1 MVEKI
6 KMIKDQF
13 LGRMEQELNQRGI
26 QRVDVE
32 SMGKMADIVK
42 DLAEAEKSCWEAE
55 YYRTVTEAMEGKQ
68 DMAGYGGGMG
78 RMGYNGGGMAQ
89 SGGGR
94 RGYGTPTGTNMM
106 GHGDPLAAVRDLL
119 ATSDAESRAQ
129 IRSELSNL
137 MSM

>member
-6 KMIKDQF
+6 KTIKDQF

-68 DMAGYGGGMG
+68 DVAGYGGGMG
-78 RMGYNGGGMAQ
+78 RMGYTGMSQGGGA
-89 SGGGR
+89 R
-94 RGYGTPTGTNMM
+94 RGYGSPMNSGMM
-106 GHGDPLAAVRDLL
+106 GHGDPLSAIRDML

-137 MSM
+137 MAM